1 MEVILALLGF
11 HVAIVGIWIGWWAP
25 KAARIRDM
33 LRNAEPE
40 LYFTVGTYGGPG
52 GYGLHIN
59 LQNQG
64 NATAHDVAVYLPDI
78 QRAACQLPEL
88 PPGATPFFQV
98 QLPNSAPVRTQQM
111 KGLMARLVY
120 HDRYGREFTASLPLV
135 QQERADGFYDIGA
148 GGNQPAITR
157 PSMRFRDLWRLRK
170 IV

>member
-1 MEVILALLGF
+1 MELVILLTL
-11 HVAIVGIWIGWWAP
+11 IVGIVGLWITWWAP

-40 LYFTVGTYGGPG
+40 LYFAIGTYGGPG

-78 QRAACQLPEL
+78 RGAACQLPQL
-88 PPGATPFFQV
+88 PPGATPLFQV
-98 QLPNSAPVRTQQM
+98 QLPDNAPVRTQQ
-111 KGLMARLVY
+111 KEGLVARLVY

-135 QQERADGFYDIGA
+135 QHRRDDGFYNIGA
-148 GGNQPAITR
+148 RGTQPTIVR
-157 PSMRFRDLWRLRK
+157 PATGFRELWRLRK